1 MLSICKALD
10 TLKNELQNETES
22 SKFEKL
28 VAALIG
34 RLLDVPITVASSGF
48 QHGADAGPAGQ
59 QGRRFRLE
67 CKRYSDTTRLTPREL
82 RGEIDEA
89 LDRDEA
95 LEAWVLCATC
105 TVSEQIRQSLDQHGG
120 KNGVPVLIIDW
131 TEVGIPPIAAL
142 CASSPKLV
150 GEFSSTAAVDAASRL
165 QSDSHDAIER
175 LKRDLQSWCI
185 GYESLRQESHQKLSK
200 IWNCPKESNAA
211 LGQNVAGGS
220 KTKRVKRKAVHDGLD
235 CWWRKFASDDAPAVV
250 LGREGVGKT
259 WATLHWLIDSI
270 GDQPIVLVVPS
281 SAAVSI
287 VSDVSETNVIHLFAR
302 RLYELTGVRDSRHWE
317 RRLAHLL
324 KRPLDEGPV
333 LTVVFDGVNQE
344 PSVSWL
350 NLLKVFQGVSFS
362 RRTRVILNT
371 RKHHYEN
378 RLSML
383 KGVTA
388 PAPPIVVGGYDLTSG
403 GELDQM
409 LTYEGLTR
417 DDLHQDVLEL
427 ARKPRLF
434 DLVVKFRDQLVEAG
448 QITLHRLL
456 WEYGRD
462 TLGVRAGRS
471 FSEGEW
477 IDWLKEIANQHRE
490 GIQTYSLGTLGETV
504 SRPDLTPGEVDA
516 RLSDIIDGNFAIRN
530 AMGDLE
536 LTPAVIAHALGLTL
550 LNHLDQ
556 PTSNTYESLDVA
568 LKQWLDPIS
577 GFDQTVEILRAAV
590 SIQVEE
596 GDGALQKAGVLLT
609 AWLQAQNVTDTH
621 RQEIVALASSLPGAL
636 LDAVQYSETDVH
648 ESARHWALQALR
660 AIPRTDC
667 RALDMMVERTRRW
680 MGTVYLDIETRRNRS
695 DEQRK
700 WRENHLSNLIGT
712 HSAGII
718 SVVGVELNLIDRYP
732 GLVKSTVPSILEGF
746 PLHKALP
753 TFEAAATALAA
764 GDHSGCWEALKW
776 LCLLNEVDPEET
788 AEGLRDL
795 SEKVRSRIPEP
806 GVHPDLPKR
815 VAALLLWLTGCEQ
828 DDKAAALL
836 DPDIG
841 GGRNYERDYLSNPGQ
856 SLLPLERQHAHEV
869 LQDRELPVQ
878 SRIKRIGELWLDPT
892 FDLPDNFI
900 VELSEIAANLDV
912 EKLNRSM
919 GPTIHDVRFEETV
932 PAFARSAPDLL
943 ADLMRRKLQGLETC
957 PDESR
962 YWSAISATN
971 QFILSGEAEAAAA
984 RALRRKERESDTT
997 NESFAASRLLMIEI
1011 GSLQGRYQVEAIIE
1025 ADLPELLRDFTK
1037 VLNPMTAADVDTLI
1051 RQYDSAP
1058 PKQQHALLTLLASQQ
1073 FELTEFAWSW
1083 ILRFTLHED
1092 DDLSTP
1098 AFMIMNQADVC
1109 RFGRQLLEGCW
1120 SWSPNRHFYY
1130 NQSGSDSLIEASLS
1144 VSFEELAPRLAPWRL
1159 LEAARRRGEK
1169 PEEVR
1174 LAAAIVGTAMAA
1186 DARNNLDLGSDL
1198 TNVRARMRALETGA
1212 SRINEARRKGIDLF
1226 PVKLDRRDIESILT
1240 HVPEYV
1246 EQWQDSWSGGTAQ
1259 VEHRVFLATPV
1270 ILTLCE
1276 VLLADEPDRGA
1287 NFWRGIF
1294 DTITAQVVRRIQAG
1308 DLLRLAFRVP
1318 DSPEVS
1324 DLRAEILGKKHFRTD
1339 VALFEIALAA
1349 SENNKTDWLNEVIE
1363 KDRTTPFAWRRM
1375 RTTVLDGFRAN
1386 NSLPNI
1392 EAWPDGEL
1400 ETTNARLECRSAR
1413 SKWIE
1418 ACARHWWNA
1427 YLDATDPSTAY
1438 AAWVLFLRATD
1449 RRSWTWIQQEIDAV
1463 SEKDDFCKQKMAHV
1477 RLNRDELK
1485 RACKEREKELDRNFL
1500 YRKIVE
1506 GIGPWA

>member
-1 MLSICKALD
+1 MSTISAA
-10 TLKNELQNETES
+10 LKNLKHELQNETDS
-22 SKFEKL
+22 SGFEKL

-34 RLLDVPITVASSGF
+34 RLLNVPIAVARSGF

-67 CKRYSDTTRLTPREL
+67 CKKYSDKTGFDERKLL
-82 RGEIDEA
+82 GEIQHA
-89 LDRDEA
+89 VRRDQA
-95 LEAWVLCATC
+95 LEAWILVTTR
-105 TVSEQIRQSLDQHGG
+105 TVPEQIRQSLDQCGDWH
-120 KNGVPVLIIDW
+120 GVPILTFDW
-131 TEVGIPPIAAL
+131 QDDEIGPLVAL
-142 CASSPKLV
+142 CASSPDLV
-150 GEFSSTAAVDAASRL
+150 DTIFSSAAGRAARDL
-165 QSDSHDAIER
+165 QIASVAAIKR
-175 LKRDLQSWCI
+175 LKRDLESWCL
-185 GYESLRQESHQKLSK
+185 GFESLRQISHERLNE
-200 IWNCPKESNAA
+200 IWNNPRESAA
-211 LGQNVAGGS
+211 VFGQNCAGGS
-220 KTKRVKRKAVHDGLD
+220 TEKKVKRKNVHDSLD
-235 CWWRKFASDDAPAVV
+235 RWWRGSARDDAPAVV

-259 WATLHWLIDSI
+259 WTTLEWLFGNRSE
-270 GDQPIVLVVPS
+270 QPVILTIPS
-281 SAAVSI
+281 SAVAGNLAVS
-287 VSDVSETNVIHLFAR
+287 DTEFKRFLAERLFALTDVRSPDHWHR
-302 RLYELTGVRDSRHWE
+302 RLDRI
-317 RRLAHLL
+317 L
-324 KRPLDEGPV
+324 KRPVHEGPSV
-333 LTVVFDGVNQE
+333 TVWFDGLNQQ

-350 NLLKVFQGVSFS
+350 DLLKVLQSGSF
-362 RRTRVILNT
+362 RGRIRVIVST
-371 RKHHYEN
+371 RKHHFEN
-378 RLSML
+378 RLSTL
-383 KGVTA
+383 NGLVEA
-388 PAPPIVVGGYDLTSG
+388 AVPIEIGRYDAEPG
-403 GELDQM
+403 GEIEQM
-409 LTYEGLTR
+409 LAYEGLR
-417 DDLHQDVLEL
+417 REDFRQDVLEM
-427 ARKPRLF
+427 ARTPRLF
-434 DLVVKFRDQLVEAG
+434 DLVVRFRGRFGETEP
-448 QITLHRLL
+448 ITLHRLL

-462 TLGVRAGRS
+462 ALGVRAGES
-471 FSEGEW
+471 FSEVDW
-477 IDWLKEIANQHRE
+477 RDWLKDIARQYRDGIRE
-490 GIQTYSLGTLGETV
+490 YSIKSLGETM
-504 SRPDLTPGEVDA
+504 SRPDLTEREVYA
-516 RLSDIIDGNFAIRN
+516 RLSDIVDGRFVKANSS
-530 AMGDLE
+530 GDLVLE
-536 LTPAVIAHALGLTL
+536 PAIVAHALAISLVT
-550 LNHLDQ
+550 HLDKQ
-556 PTSNTYESLDVA
+556 TSQNFESLDVE
-568 LKQWLDPIS
+568 LMNWLDPIA
-577 GFDQTVEILRAAV
+577 GFDQTSEILRAGV
-590 SIQVEE
+590 SILIEQ
-596 GDGALQKAGVLLT
+596 GRGASSTSGVLLT
-609 AWLQAQNVTDTH
+609 AWLHDQNATDAQ
-621 RQEIVALASSLPGAL
+621 RQEIVALASDLPGAL
-636 LDAVQYSETDVH
+636 IDAVENSDTYVH
-648 ESARHWALQALR
+648 ESARHWAVKALC
-660 AIPRTDC
+660 AIPRTDNA
-667 RALDMMVERTRRW
+667 ALEVLVERTRRW
-680 MGTVYLDIETRRNRS
+680 MGTVYRDIDTRRKRS

-700 WRENHLSNLIGT
+700 WREDHLSKMIGT
-712 HSAGII
+712 HCAGTI
-718 SVVGVELNLIDRYP
+718 SVVGVELNLVDRFP
-732 GLVKSTVPSILEGF
+732 GLVKSTVPAILEGF

-753 TFEAAATALAA
+753 AFEAAATALAA
-764 GDHSGCWEALKW
+764 GDHSGCWEALEW

-932 PAFARSAPDLL
+932 PALARSAPDLL

-957 PDESR
+957 PGESR

-984 RALRRKERESDTT
+984 RALRRKVRESDTK

-1011 GSLQGRYQVEAIIE
+1011 GSLQGRNQVEAIIE
-1025 ADLPELLRDFTK
+1025 ADPPELLRDYTI
-1037 VLNPMTAADVDTLI
+1037 VLNPLTAADVDTLI

-1058 PKQQHALLTLLASQQ
+1058 PKQQQALLTLLALQQ

-1098 AFMIMNQADVC
+1098 AFMIMNQADVR
-1109 RFGRQLLEGCW
+1109 RFGRELLEGCW

-1186 DARNNLDLGSDL
+1186 DALNNFELGSDL

-1212 SRINEARRKGIDLF
+1212 SRINEARRKGVDLF
-1226 PVKLDRRDIESILT
+1226 PVELDRRDIESILA

-1246 EQWQDSWSGGTAQ
+1246 EQWQNSWSGGTAQ

-1294 DTITAQVVRRIQAG
+1294 DTITAQIVRRIQVG
-1308 DLLRLAFRVP
+1308 DLLRLAFRVL
-1318 DSPEVS
+1318 DSPEVL
-1324 DLRAEILGKKHFRTD
+1324 DLRAEILGKKCFRTD
-1339 VALFEIALAA
+1339 LALFEIALAA

-1400 ETTNARLECRSAR
+1400 ETYNERLFRSSAR

-1418 ACARHWWNA
+1418 ACGRHWWKA
-1427 YLDATDPSTAY
+1427 YLDAPDPTTAY
-1438 AAWVLFLRATD
+1438 AAWVLFLRSAD
-1449 RRSWTWIQQEIDAV
+1449 SRCRVWMRKEIDAV
-1463 SEKDDFCKQKMAHV
+1463 SEKDDFFEMKMAHLQLNEDE
-1477 RLNRDELK
+1477 LNRAVKK
-1485 RACKEREKELDRNFL
+1485 RARELDKKFL
-1500 YRKIVE
+1500 YRKITE